1 MSKSTSQSNIT
12 ATSVLE
18 LGKLAKFDDTT
29 HLPDD
34 APPKSCCCACCAP
47 CWTKFTD
54 WLSNAWKTI
63 APCCIATG
71 VIAAHLAIEVGE
83 EVAKVK
89 ISGAPNLSALQKA
102 ALIAA
107 LDKTAQHLNDGIT
120 NKDHLIISDVAKNTA
135 IAIAQDT
142 THLAVNIGTDAATI
156 KINGASNLTAM
167 QKAALIKALANAA
180 SDLDRGIDNPNHQVI
195 VNIAKTAAD
204 LAITVGKDV
213 AEVKINGA
221 PNLDAIQKAALI
233 AALEQASKT
242 ISGGMEDQ
250 SHVFTVNVPDHAIPL
265 GGDSILHDVG
275 NA

>member
-12 ATSVLE
+12 AASVLE
-18 LGKLAKFDDTT
+18 PGKLAKFDDTT

-34 APPKSCCCACCAP
+34 APPKSCCCAP

-54 WLSNAWKTI
+54 WLSNVWKTI
-63 APCCIATG
+63 VPCCITTG

-83 EVAKVK
+83 
-89 ISGAPNLSALQKA
+89 
-102 ALIAA
+102 
-107 LDKTAQHLNDGIT
+107 
-120 NKDHLIISDVAKNTA
+120 
-135 IAIAQDT
+135 
-142 THLAVNIGTDAATI
+142 
-156 KINGASNLTAM
+156 
-167 QKAALIKALANAA
+167 
-180 SDLDRGIDNPNHQVI
+180 
-195 VNIAKTAAD
+195 
-204 LAITVGKDV
+204 DV